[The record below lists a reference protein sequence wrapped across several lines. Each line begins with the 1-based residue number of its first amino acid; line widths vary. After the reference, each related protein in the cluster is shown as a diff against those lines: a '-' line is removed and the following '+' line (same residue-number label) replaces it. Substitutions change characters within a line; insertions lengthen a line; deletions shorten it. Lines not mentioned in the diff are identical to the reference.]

1 MPSLA
6 EIVMEGGRLRSDALR
21 QRAQIVADQ
30 QRQNGLIWGSSLAN
44 AGQTIAQG
52 IQQANS
58 PQEKLA
64 NINLKE
70 KQKSI
75 ADDEKA
81 TNIFATMSR
90 QGAHPEDI
98 ANALD
103 QAGLTGHGS
112 AVRTQLQT
120 NMAAQSK
127 AITDHLAQ
135 TEGAL
140 KLGEHVLAGIHDEPT
155 FQAATKALPGM
166 LGPELSNY
174 VMQQLG
180 PTYDPA
186 KVDAVRAMAQDP
198 QTRIASDKA
207 AMEKITVGLGQA
219 KTKAEID
226 KVLTEGASS
235 LLSNAKDQNDWN
247 DKLKLIGQGS
257 PSVAAKFPA
266 QFSPENAKA
275 ALQIGMTPNEISQ
288 RSRAANVEAKPMRV
302 NGKDVPLNFH
312 PDTGKYTD
320 PTTGAE
326 VTGAVP
332 IPSAA
337 SVNVQLAG
345 QQPTTPIDAS
355 RPDPAAGNKVDHVI
369 GLTPNALYQNA
380 LTFALRGALPAGS
393 RSAAAI
399 PAQKAIQNKAAAIA
413 TAAGVDLPEL
423 KQEYDA
429 ASASTRALT
438 QRYQLVSSSA
448 QSAKDN
454 IAYALELS
462 PTIARTDIPAVNRFT
477 QWLQHETGG
486 GGQLPNLSQFELA
499 LYTAAREYAK
509 VTTGSAAS
517 ISELS
522 QSAAQKVDQLINA
535 AQTPEQFKAV
545 TDGMQR
551 DMGNITGPLFKT
563 LQNINDV
570 GPNLKRFLEF
580 VGGGAPKASGKDPL
594 GIR

>member
-266 QFSPENAKA
+266 QFSPDNAKA
-275 ALQIGMTPNEISQ
+275 ALQIGMTPGEISQ
-288 RSRAANVEAKPMRV
+288 RQPTPQQQATLEETKRHNLKDESLAAQRLSLTGGNASDPETVAGWARYVKENNTMI
-302 NGKDVPLNFH
+302 DVPAAGGMRNAVMKALSQSGYDVQKLTNADLQRKNVAKTILPKIDH
-312 PDTGKYTD
+312 VQQMALG
-320 PTTGAE
+320 GRWRGL
-326 VTGAVP
+326 VTGE
-332 IPSAA
+332 SAA
-337 SVNVQLAG
+337 SDL
-345 QQPTTPIDAS
+345 S
-355 RPDPAAGNKVDHVI
+355 
-369 GLTPNALYQNA
+369 GLTPEQKQLVGQ
-380 LTFALRGALPAGS
+380 FASEASGLLVSGIAMAHGGARGGGS
-393 RSAAAI
+393 PQLLAQIKTYLDPGNKDLDVYIGNLLGAKEFISGYASMGQPSAEA
-399 PAQKAIQNKAAAIA
+399 P
-413 TAAGVDLPEL
+413 P
-423 KQEYDA
+423 A
-429 ASASTRALT
+429 ASQKPAD
-438 QRYQLVSSSA
+438 LVYDPVTKTFKKA
-448 QSAKDN
+448 
-454 IAYALELS
+454 
-462 PTIARTDIPAVNRFT
+462 
-477 QWLQHETGG
+477 GG
-486 GGQLPNLSQFELA
+486 G
-499 LYTAAREYAK
+499 
-509 VTTGSAAS
+509 
-517 ISELS
+517 
-522 QSAAQKVDQLINA
+522 
-535 AQTPEQFKAV
+535 
-545 TDGMQR
+545 
-551 DMGNITGPLFKT
+551 
-563 LQNINDV
+563 
-570 GPNLKRFLEF
+570 
-580 VGGGAPKASGKDPL
+580 
-594 GIR
+594 